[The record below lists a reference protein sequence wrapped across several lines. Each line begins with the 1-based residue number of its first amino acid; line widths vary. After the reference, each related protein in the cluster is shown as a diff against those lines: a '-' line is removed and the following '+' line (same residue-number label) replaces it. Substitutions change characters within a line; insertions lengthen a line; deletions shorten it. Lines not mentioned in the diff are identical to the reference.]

1 MDESR
6 FTLFHSVGQRHVY
19 RRRGDR
25 FADACL
31 NEQGRFFFSGGGGGG
46 VLLWSREA
54 SRTG

>member
-46 VLLWSREA
+46 SIMV
-54 SRTG
+54 